1 MSCLMYL
8 VNLILIER
16 LLNMKSAIFYI
27 KYFAKKHNKIIER
40 QATLNDDCFEG
51 VHKTFGYP
59 YKKYFDM
66 EADGIRCA
74 SKKWEI
80 NNVRTL

>member
-1 MSCLMYL
+1 MLD
-8 VNLILIER
+8 
-16 LLNMKSAIFYI
+16 KGIFYI

-51 VHKTFGYP
+51 VHKVFGYP

-66 EADGIRCA
+66 EKEGIRCA

-80 NNVRTL
+80 NNVRTLDNN

>member
-1 MSCLMYL
+1 
-8 VNLILIER
+8 
-16 LLNMKSAIFYI
+16 LLNGKQKEMVLMLDKGIFYI
-27 KYFAKKHNKIIER
+27 KYFAKKHDKVIER
-40 QATLNDDCFEG
+40 QATLTDECFEG

-80 NNVRTL
+80 NNVRTLKE

>member
-1 MSCLMYL
+1 MNW
-8 VNLILIER
+8 VKIKNLIQ
-16 LLNMKSAIFYI
+16 LLRYQMLNKGIFYI
-27 KYFAKKHNKIIER
+27 KYFSKKDNKVIER
-40 QATLNDDCFEG
+40 QATLNDDCFES
-51 VHKTFGYP
+51 VHKVFGYP

-66 EADGIRCA
+66 EKDGIRCA

>member
-1 MSCLMYL
+1 MNW
-8 VNLILIER
+8 VKIKNLIQ
-16 LLNMKSAIFYI
+16 LLRYQMLNKGIFYI
-27 KYFAKKHNKIIER
+27 KYFSKKDNKIIER
-40 QATLNDDCFEG
+40 QATLNDDCFES
-51 VHKTFGYP
+51 VHKVFGYP

-66 EADGIRCA
+66 EKDGIRCA

>member
-1 MSCLMYL
+1 MF
-8 VNLILIER
+8 NNNER
-16 LLNMKSAIFYI
+16 
-27 KYFAKKHNKIIER
+27 ER
-40 QATLNDDCFEG
+40 QATLNDDCYEG
-51 VHKTFGYP
+51 VHKVFGYP

-66 EADGIRCA
+66 EKDGIRCA